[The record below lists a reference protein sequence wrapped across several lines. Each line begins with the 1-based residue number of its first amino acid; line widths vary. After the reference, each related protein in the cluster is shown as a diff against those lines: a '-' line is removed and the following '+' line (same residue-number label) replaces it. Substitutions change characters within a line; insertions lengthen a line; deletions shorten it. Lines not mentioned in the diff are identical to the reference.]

1 MESDLSFLSLEVL
14 GFWPLDSH
22 LLDLCYPVVLN
33 IDCFSIPSPPPFF
46 FFWFGK
52 NMGLRER
59 QVGVLVL
66 SFIGCVIWINPFNS
80 SVKWVE

>member
-33 IDCFSIPSPPPFF
+33 IDGFSIPPPPLFF
-46 FFWFGK
+46 F
-52 NMGLRER
+52 GL
-59 QVGVLVL
+59 
-66 SFIGCVIWINPFNS
+66 IKIW
-80 SVKWVE
+80 V